1 MPHVLK
7 PEQTKASVVLVELPT
22 YENILPLA
30 SGYLRAIAEADPT
43 LGATHSFEIASFPV
57 ARDPEEVAD
66 ELVAKNADY
75 YTFSCYMWNIKHVRV
90 LMRHILDRLPQTKIL
105 LGGPQVMNY
114 ARTYTKPGDPS
125 ISVCNGEGEHTF
137 RAWLQQLALP
147 DGDLGLV
154 PGLSYWA
161 GEKLKT
167 TTPAP
172 RIRDLTEVPSPFL
185 TGAFDDGEYTFA
197 ILETNRGC
205 PFSCTFCYWG
215 AATNSKVHRFEE
227 ERVAKE
233 LRWISDNSFSGLFI
247 ADANWGLSPRDVK
260 MSEQIVEN
268 KRETGYPLVVHMAA
282 AKNRPERMAEIAEI
296 FVRGGVMVTQPISL
310 QTMSPTTL
318 DAVNRSNIKE
328 RTYTELQASLRD
340 KQISSYV
347 ELIWPLPGETY
358 VSFRDGLTKLCRA
371 KADTLI
377 VYPQLLLHN
386 TPMQMQREEFGIK
399 TAEVLSDSAEAEVV
413 VATNSVSPEDCVQG
427 YWLVYALHVV
437 YNLRG
442 LFYLSGY
449 LDRMGIISYGELFA
463 GVAAHM
469 RAQTD
474 SPVCRFLTESIRDLA
489 NYDLLN
495 SGKTAHFVLSAL
507 REDFDEVLSAFVAE
521 QSWWGDRVA
530 RELFEVDL
538 VARPYIYRE
547 HVQVPKFG
555 FSEIQVRT
563 VEGEPE
569 SFEIDVSAEATEVI
583 AALEPSVSVGR
594 PVRGATFQIDHKGR
608 QKMPYMARRSLE
620 HNANYCQGVVL
631 RMREVLPRWQQLTAT
646 ESGPRTSA
654 VA

>member
-1 MPHVLK
+1 
-7 PEQTKASVVLVELPT
+7 VELPT

-30 SGYLRAIAEADPT
+30 SGYLRAIAEADPK

-57 ARDPEEVAD
+57 ARDPREVGD

-75 YTFSCYMWNIKHVRV
+75 YTFSCYMWNIKHVRLLV
-90 LMRHILDRLPQTKIL
+90 RHVLDRLPQAKVL

-114 ARTYTKPGDPS
+114 ARTYTKPGDRS
-125 ISVCNGEGEHTF
+125 IAICNGEGEHTF
-137 RAWLQQLALP
+137 RAWLQQLARP
-147 DGDLGLV
+147 EADLDLV

-161 GEKLKT
+161 GEELRT
-167 TTPAP
+167 TVPAP

-227 ERVAKE
+227 DRIAKE
-233 LRWISDNSFSGLFI
+233 LRWISENGFSGLFI
-247 ADANWGLSPRDVK
+247 ADANWGLSPRDVRS
-260 MSEQIVEN
+260 SEEIVAN
-268 KRETGYPLVVHMAA
+268 RDETGYPLVVHMAA

-318 DAVNRSNIKE
+318 KAVNRANIKE
-328 RTYTELQASLRD
+328 RTYTELQASLRE

-358 VSFRDGLTKLCRA
+358 TSFRDGLTKLCRA
-371 KADTLI
+371 RADTLI

-386 TPMQMQREEFGIK
+386 TPMQKQQEEFGIK
-399 TAEVLSDSAEAEVV
+399 TAEVPSDSAEAEVV
-413 VATNSVSPEDCVQG
+413 VATNSVSPEDCARG
-427 YWLVYALHVV
+427 YWLVYALHSI

-449 LDRMGIISYGELFA
+449 LDQSGQIEYGELFA
-463 GVAAHM
+463 NIAGHLQ
-469 RAQTD
+469 AQED
-474 SPVCRFLTESIRDLA
+474 SAVCEFFTESIRDLA

-495 SGKTAHFVLSAL
+495 SGKTAHFILSAM
-507 REDFDEVLSAFVAE
+507 REDFDGVLSAFVAK
-521 QSWWGDRVA
+521 QTWWADRVA
-530 RELFEVDL
+530 REMFEIDL

-547 HVQVPKFG
+547 HVRVPKYN
-555 FSEIQVRT
+555 FSEIQVRRH
-563 VEGEPE
+563 EDEPE
-569 SFEIDVSAEATEVI
+569 SFEVDVSAEAKRVI
-583 AALEPSVSVGR
+583 ADLEPSVSNGS
-594 PVRGATFQIDHKGR
+594 PGGGATFQIDHKGR

-631 RMREVLPRWQQLTAT
+631 RMREVLPRWRQLSASEA
-646 ESGPRTSA
+646 ESRASA